1 MGKSEL
7 RESIGLA
14 AVFLGLVFVG
24 LEMRQNTQMMQAQIR
39 NAVTEN
45 TMEYLGW
52 MATSEGVSD
61 ALGAMRN
68 EGIVGLS
75 PQQRSHMGAYVGGQ
89 LRAFENEHYQ
99 NKAGLFTD
107 AEFSARRDYWRRQL
121 TGAVTREAFW
131 SNWESLRHTFAP
143 DFRAE
148 IDAIILEVQPT
159 Q

>member
-14 AVFLGLVFVG
+14 AVVLGLVFVG

-61 ALGAMRN
+61 ALAIMRN
-68 EGIVGLS
+68 EGLVGLS
-75 PQQRSHMGAYVGGQ
+75 PEQRSHVGTYVGGQ

-99 NKAGLFTD
+99 NKVP
-107 AEFSARRDYWRRQL
+107 SSPMPSSQL
-121 TGAVTREAFW
+121 E
-131 SNWESLRHTFAP
+131 ESIGG
-143 DFRAE
+143 DN
-148 IDAIILEVQPT
+148 
-159 Q
+159 

>member
-52 MATSEGVSD
+52 MAT
-61 ALGAMRN
+61 
-68 EGIVGLS
+68 
-75 PQQRSHMGAYVGGQ
+75 P
-89 LRAFENEHYQ
+89 
-99 NKAGLFTD
+99 
-107 AEFSARRDYWRRQL
+107 
-121 TGAVTREAFW
+121 
-131 SNWESLRHTFAP
+131 
-143 DFRAE
+143 
-148 IDAIILEVQPT
+148 
-159 Q
+159 